1 MSRQHDIRRFF
12 QLMRPQRSRVTIGL
26 ISLML
31 VNLCSVIAPLF
42 LAIAVDLVAAAAG
55 GPPAQ
60 TPPLLAAFGLSVVAM
75 PVVIAVVVYLVL
87 QFAANAFRYPMLM
100 FVAVPSH
107 EIGQSIRNTLTAHFM
122 RLSMP
127 FYDRSKSGDLM
138 SRATNDVHAVRM
150 MFGPGVLVGADTI
163 FIVTLV
169 IAVMLSLSWQLT
181 LIALMPL
188 PIIAFVTNK
197 LSHAEYDR
205 FEAVQSDLSE
215 LTERA
220 RESYAG
226 IRVIQAYA
234 RETFDRTRFNFFS
247 RRHLDRQLALAKV
260 RSVLMPT
267 IDLMMGLSNALILT
281 FGGAA
286 VVRGDLTIGS
296 FVAFL
301 FLTGFLS
308 GPMVGFG
315 WSVSLFQRGRAS
327 LRRIDALLAEP
338 VDVHD
343 HEGAQPLPNR
353 GDVELRDLTFAYPQ
367 LRSNERS
374 EALNGVSVS
383 VPAGQTLGV
392 IGPVGSGKST
402 LAALLVRLYDPPA
415 GTVFVDG
422 VDVLDAQLESLR
434 ETVVLAPQDTFLF
447 SDTVARNISL
457 SGQRDVDVERFT
469 RLAHL
474 HNEVLDL
481 KKGYETMLGERGV
494 NISGGQRQ
502 RLAIARAIATE
513 PPVLILDDCLS
524 AVDAKTE
531 EVILDNLR
539 EVFEGRTGIIIS
551 HRVCAVQ
558 GCDQILVLEDGH
570 VTERGTHAELVGGEG
585 YYSRIAAEQGAG
597 GHDV

>member
-1 MSRQHDIRRFF
+1 M
-12 QLMRPQRSRVTIGL
+12 VGL
-26 ISLML
+26 TSLMI
-31 VNLCSVIAPLF
+31 VNLFDVIAPLF

-55 GPPAQ
+55 GPPAE
-60 TPPLLAAFGLSVVAM
+60 TPPLLSAFGLDVTAMSVLLTTG
-75 PVVIAVVVYLVL
+75 VYLGL
-87 QFAANAFRYPMLM
+87 QFSANAFRYPMLM
-100 FVAVPSH
+100 FIAVPSH
-107 EIGQSIRNTLTAHFM
+107 EIGQSIRNALTAHFM

-150 MFGPGVLVGADTI
+150 MFGPGVLIGSDTI

-181 LIALMPL
+181 LIALTPL

-197 LSHAEYDR
+197 LSHAEYNR

-234 RETFDRTRFNFFS
+234 REAFDRNRFNFFS
-247 RRHLDRQLALAKV
+247 RRHFGKQLALAKV

-286 VVRGDLTIGS
+286 VVRGDLSVGS

-327 LRRIDALLAEP
+327 LRRLDALLAEP
-338 VDVHD
+338 VDIYD
-343 HEGAQPLPNR
+343 HPNAQPLP
-353 GDVELRDLTFAYPQ
+353 GKGEIELRDLTFAYPQ
-367 LRSNERS
+367 LRNDERTK
-374 EALNGVSVS
+374 ALEGVSVHIR
-383 VPAGQTLGV
+383 AGETLGV
-392 IGPVGSGKST
+392 IGPVGSGKSS
-402 LAALLVRLYDPPA
+402 LASLLVRLYDPPA

-422 VDVLDAQLESLR
+422 VDVLDATLSSLR

-447 SDTVARNISL
+447 SDTVSRNISL
-457 SGQRDVDVERFT
+457 SGQREVDVERFT

-481 KKGYETMLGERGV
+481 DKGYETMLGERGV

-513 PPVLILDDCLS
+513 PPVLIMDDCLS

-531 EVILDNLR
+531 EAILDNLR
-539 EVFEGRTGIIIS
+539 EVFDGRTGIIIS

-558 GCDQILVLEDGH
+558 GADQILVLEDGR
-570 VTERGTHAELVGGEG
+570 VTEQGTHKQLLNAGG
-585 YYSRIAAEQGAG
+585 YYSRIAAEQGSG
-597 GHDV
+597 GRDD

>member
-1 MSRQHDIRRFF
+1 MA
-12 QLMRPQRSRVTIGL
+12 
-26 ISLML
+26 
-31 VNLCSVIAPLF
+31 VNVCDVIAPLF

-60 TPPLLAAFGLSVVAM
+60 TPPLLATFGLDVSLM
-75 PVVIAVVVYLVL
+75 PVMAATFSYLAL
-87 QFAANAFRYPMLM
+87 HFAANAFRYPMLM

-107 EIGQSIRNTLTAHFM
+107 EIGQSLRNALTAHFM

-138 SRATNDVHAVRM
+138 SHATNDVNAARM
-150 MFGPGVLVGADTI
+150 MFGPGILVGSDTI

-169 IAVMLSLSWQLT
+169 LIVMFSLSWQLT
-181 LIALMPL
+181 LIALTPL

-205 FEAVQSDLSE
+205 FETVQSDLSE

-234 RETFDRTRFNFFS
+234 REAFDRSRFNGFS
-247 RRHLDRQLALAKV
+247 TRHLHKQLELAKV
-260 RSVLMPT
+260 RSVFMPT
-267 IDLMMGLSNALILT
+267 LDLMMGLSNALILT

-286 VVRGDLTIGS
+286 VVRGELSVGS

-338 VDVHD
+338 VDVYD
-343 HEGAQPLPNR
+343 RESAQLLQQR
-353 GDVELRDLTFAYPQ
+353 GDIEVRGLTFAYPQ
-367 LRSNERS
+367 RRGDERS
-374 EALNGVSVS
+374 EALTDVSATIR
-383 VPAGQTLGV
+383 AGETVGV

-402 LAALLVRLYDPPA
+402 LASVLVRLYDPPP

-422 VDVLDAQLESLR
+422 IDVLDAQLSSLR

-457 SGQRDVDVERFT
+457 SGQRDVEVERFT

-474 HNEVLDL
+474 HDEVLEL
-481 KKGYETMLGERGV
+481 EKGYGTMLGERGV

-502 RLAIARAIATE
+502 RLAIARAIAAE

-531 EVILDNLR
+531 EAILGNLR
-539 EVFEGRTGIIIS
+539 EVFEGRTGVIIS

-558 GCDQILVLEDGH
+558 DCDQIIVLEDGR
-570 VTERGTHAELVGGEG
+570 VTERGTHGELVRRDG
-585 YYSRIAAEQGAG
+585 YYARIAREQSPGRD
-597 GHDV
+597 HV